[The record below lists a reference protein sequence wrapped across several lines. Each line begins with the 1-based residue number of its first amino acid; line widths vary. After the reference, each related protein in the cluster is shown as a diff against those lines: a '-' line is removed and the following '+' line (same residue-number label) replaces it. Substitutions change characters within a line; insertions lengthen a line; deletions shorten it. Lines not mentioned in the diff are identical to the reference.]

1 MLFAIAKGC
10 TNNLLRFFIY
20 NYLALKSVSFL
31 LTGVKMFLP
40 VIAILYSFFLSDF
53 FLGRSIGLSFAS
65 IRITSYSIS
74 LLSSSFF
81 PGSENAPLLI
91 NTSSTHLQVR

>member
-10 TNNLLRFFIY
+10 KNNLLRFFIY

-53 FLGRSIGLSFAS
+53 FLGRYKGPLSH
-65 IRITSYSIS
+65 
-74 LLSSSFF
+74 LS
-81 PGSENAPLLI
+81 E
-91 NTSSTHLQVR
+91 